1 VVAARNARGIFP
13 SKLMIECELLS
24 GLKLRHVQKPR
35 ADMVICR
42 SGPNLNNEFFHSERF
57 TGFPNP
63 DLFDHC
69 AHSGRRLHTPLGTDG
84 ASLQHDVHAAVA
96 NARSL

>member
-35 ADMVICR
+35 AGMVICR

-57 TGFPNP
+57 TGFPDP
-63 DLFDHC
+63 DRFDH
-69 AHSGRRLHTPLGTDG
+69 APIRVIDFSHLLAGPGYP
-84 ASLQHDVHAAVA
+84 
-96 NARSL
+96 

>member
-1 VVAARNARGIFP
+1 MVAARNARGIFP

-42 SGPNLNNEFFHSERF
+42 SGPNLNNEFSTLRGSLVFPIQICSIIAPIQVVAF
-57 TGFPNP
+57 TLPLAP
-63 DLFDHC
+63 TVQAYSTLLMPLF
-69 AHSGRRLHTPLGTDG
+69 
-84 ASLQHDVHAAVA
+84 A
-96 NARSL
+96 NAGSL